1 MEENIIVFPEGIV
14 QVRSAAPPNVP
25 AKNHIGPCWFVAQ
38 LLPVESPAGLVSL
51 GIERSHCYHIADH
64 SAYDFPYGFEST
76 GKTIVLGE
84 TFTESVYI

>member
-1 MEENIIVFPEGIV
+1 V
-14 QVRSAAPPNVP
+14 AAPPNVP

-38 LLPVESPAGLVSL
+38 LLPVESSAGLVSL
-51 GIERSHCYHIADH
+51 GIERSHCHHIADH
-64 SAYDFPYGFEST
+64 SAYDFPYDFEST